1 MAWDGFARL
10 AKSGD
15 GMVALF
21 RNKSG
26 AAEAR
31 MELPLIPEGRYRA
44 RSVITGKDLGTFDRT
59 AWKKGVGIAFPG
71 QVEILELQRV

>member
-1 MAWDGFARL
+1 V
-10 AKSGD
+10 
-15 GMVALF
+15 VALF

-31 MELPLIPEGRYRA
+31 VELPLIPEGRYRA
-44 RSVITGKDLGTFDRT
+44 RSVIRGKDLGTLSGT

-71 QVEILELQRV
+71 QVEVLEFEKV